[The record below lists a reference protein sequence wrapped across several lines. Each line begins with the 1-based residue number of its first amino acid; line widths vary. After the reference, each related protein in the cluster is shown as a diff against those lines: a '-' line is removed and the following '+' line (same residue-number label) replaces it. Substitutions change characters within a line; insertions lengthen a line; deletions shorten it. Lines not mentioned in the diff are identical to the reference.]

1 MQDRTIESLIF
12 NAFWRES
19 VKPLLYY
26 CACLPVSYVLPVP
39 MRRKIFW
46 RKMYYSSNT
55 VLNALAKAGRE
66 SLFAVADVYNI
77 SVSELLHVDK
87 CTIKSLVW
95 EHFVHSVNW

>member
-1 MQDRTIESLIF
+1 
-12 NAFWRES
+12 
-19 VKPLLYY
+19 
-26 CACLPVSYVLPVP
+26 
-39 MRRKIFW
+39 
-46 RKMYYSSNT
+46 MYYSSNT